1 MLDDRPPSPV
11 SVLFVLSPIA
21 RATLAVVVVA
31 VVVAVVLLV
40 GSPGST
46 PVRFRPEL
54 TSICNRLDSRFESVS
69 TVGNDARLA
78 PRGLLA
84 IEHDAG
90 VYSVLTRQLSALP
103 VPSVEAPYFRV
114 FVAELDQGDASW
126 TKLANAA
133 RAGHTAQ
140 LAVIESVINAPFAYA
155 NSEGLGCTS
164 A

>member
-1 MLDDRPPSPV
+1 MLDDRPPPPV
-11 SVLFVLSPIA
+11 SVLFALSPIA
-21 RATLAVVVVA
+21 RATLALAVVA
-31 VVVAVVLLV
+31 GVVSVVLLV

-46 PVRFRPEL
+46 PVTFHAKL
-54 TSICNRLDSRFESVS
+54 TSICSHVGSRFESVT
-69 TVGNDARLA
+69 TVGNHVRLA

-90 VYSVLTRQLSALP
+90 VYGVLTRQLLALT

-114 FVAELDQGDASW
+114 FVAELTQGDATW

-140 LAVIESVINAPFAYA
+140 LAAIESVINAPFAYA
-155 NSEGLGCTS
+155 NSEGLGCSS